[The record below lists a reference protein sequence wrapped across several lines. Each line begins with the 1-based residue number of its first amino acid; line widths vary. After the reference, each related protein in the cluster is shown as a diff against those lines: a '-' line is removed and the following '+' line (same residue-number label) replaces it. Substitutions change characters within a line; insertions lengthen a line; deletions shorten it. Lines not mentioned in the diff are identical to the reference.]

1 MSVNTVSTFFAVGAI
16 FLGVGVLGVV
26 LLWLISLVSDGAAT
40 ALERLSESVRGY
52 GLWIAWLMAMVATL
66 GSLYYSEIAGFTPC
80 DYCWYQ
86 RIAMYPL
93 AIILGIAAFRRDHG
107 VRRYVVPLGVIGGF
121 ISAYH
126 YLIQHFP
133 DLDAGS
139 CNVFAP
145 CTAAWVWKF
154 DFVSIPLMALV
165 SFAVIITALAL
176 DRPGLSALDSEMAIV
191 QGSLPQEED
200 A

>member
-1 MSVNTVSTFFAVGAI
+1 MSVNTVSTFFAVGTI

-26 LLWLISLVSDGAAT
+26 VLWLVALVSDSAAA
-40 ALERLSESVRGY
+40 ALERLSDSVRGY
-52 GLWIAWLMAMVATL
+52 GLWIAWLMAVVATL

-80 DYCWYQ
+80 EYCWYQ

-93 AIILGIAAFRRDHG
+93 VVILGIAAFRRDHSI
-107 VRRYVVPLGVIGGF
+107 RRYVLPLAVVGGL

-126 YLIQHFP
+126 YTIQHFP
-133 DLDAGS
+133 SIDVGS

-145 CTAAWVWKF
+145 CSAAWVWTF

-165 SFAVIITALAL
+165 SFAVIITVLAL

-191 QGSLPQEED
+191 QGSLALEED

>member
-1 MSVNTVSTFFAVGAI
+1 MSVNTVSTLLAVGAI
-16 FLGVGVLGVV
+16 ALGLGV
-26 LLWLISLVSDGAAT
+26 IAT
-40 ALERLSESVRGY
+40 ALLWAIARVSEGAASALEGLSASVRGY
-52 GLWIAWLMAMVATL
+52 GLWIAWLMAVVATL

-93 AIILGIAAFRRDHG
+93 AIVLGIAAFRRDHA
-107 VRRYVVPLGVIGGF
+107 VRRYVLPLAIVGGL
-121 ISAYH
+121 ISTYH
-126 YLIQHFP
+126 YTIQHFP
-133 DLDAGS
+133 RFDVGS

-145 CTAAWVWKF
+145 CSAAWVWKF

-165 SFAVIITALAL
+165 SFGVIVTALAL
-176 DRPGLSALDSEMAIV
+176 DRPGLSALDSELAIV
-191 QGSLPQEED
+191 QGSMSPEEG

>member
-1 MSVNTVSTFFAVGAI
+1 MSVNTVSTFFAVGTI
-16 FLGVGVLGVV
+16 VLGLGVIAVG
-26 LLWLISLVSDGAAT
+26 LLWLTARVSTGAAG
-40 ALERLSESVRGY
+40 ALEGLAGYLRGY
-52 GLWIAWLMAMVATL
+52 GLWIAWLMALTATL

-80 DYCWYQ
+80 EYCWYQ

-93 AIILGIAAFRRDHG
+93 AIVLGIAAFRRDHA
-107 VRRYVVPLGVIGGF
+107 VRRYVLPLAIVGGL
-121 ISAYH
+121 ISTYH
-126 YLIQHFP
+126 YTIQHFP

-176 DRPGLSALDSEMAIV
+176 DRPGLSALDSELAIV
-191 QGSLPQEED
+191 QGSMPEQED
-200 A
+200 S